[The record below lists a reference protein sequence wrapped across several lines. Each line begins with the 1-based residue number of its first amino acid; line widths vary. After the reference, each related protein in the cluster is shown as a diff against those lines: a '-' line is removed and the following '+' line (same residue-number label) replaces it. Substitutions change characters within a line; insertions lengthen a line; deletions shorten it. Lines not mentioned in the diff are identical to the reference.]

1 MKFFEL
7 KTLII
12 IKLLINFVGDQS
24 IKSIFDWEICSEM
37 DLQQFCFSSYSIQ
50 FSKVSRRRSRP
61 YIKKMNDT
69 WWKTGASST
78 VTTNKL
84 KRMMATLYHGV
95 NLARNFKSQSNM
107 SPRHST
113 LYCSLEYEPNYV
125 KSFFFPLYNL
135 RCERLTQGFESK

>member
-24 IKSIFDWEICSEM
+24 VKSIFDWEICSEM

-50 FSKVSRRRSRP
+50 FSSKVSWRRSRP

-69 WWKTGASST
+69 WWKTGASS
-78 VTTNKL
+78 TTNKL

-95 NLARNFKSQSNM
+95 NLARNFKS
-107 SPRHST
+107 
-113 LYCSLEYEPNYV
+113 
-125 KSFFFPLYNL
+125 
-135 RCERLTQGFESK
+135 

>member
-24 IKSIFDWEICSEM
+24 VKSIFDWEICSEM

-50 FSKVSRRRSRP
+50 FSKVSRSRSRP

-69 WWKTGASST
+69 WWKTGASS
-78 VTTNKL
+78 TTNKL

-113 LYCSLEYEPNYV
+113 LYCLLSGIRTELCQ
-125 KSFFFPLYNL
+125 KFFFSPL
-135 RCERLTQGFESK
+135 